1 MAVKI
6 MISSSLIPHIGKK
19 DILFLD
25 GSTVSEVLSRLTVQ
39 YSQVRKHLYGED
51 RNLRKFVSV
60 YVENDDLRFLR
71 GEKANVSEKDIINIV
86 PSITEG

>member
-1 MAVKI
+1 

-51 RNLRKFVSV
+51 RNLRKFVNV
-60 YVENDDLRFLR
+60 YVNNDDIRFLQ
-71 GEKANVSEKDIINIV
+71 GEKTSVSKKDVIHIV
-86 PSITEG
+86 PSIAGG